1 MLPVKRTPE
10 DALRATNGARRRADD
25 AHPFDQPL
33 PSVEPALDL
42 DGFEDP
48 FDARVL
54 PALDREDF
62 DGSAIGIPPFL
73 IESLKAERL
82 ASTVLLTP
90 DTVVHPNALAG
101 RSPHT
106 SARLLGS
113 AARLRAGCPYRCPD
127 IKPDDPAS
135 NATATRRARGA

>member
-1 MLPVKRTPE
+1 
-10 DALRATNGARRRADD
+10 LRAANGARRRADD

-62 DGSAIGIPPFL
+62 DGLAIGIPPFL
-73 IESLKAERL
+73 IESLKVERL
-82 ASTVLLTP
+82 TSTVLLTP
-90 DTVVHPNALAG
+90 DTVIHSNALAG
-101 RSPHT
+101 PLPTQISR
-106 SARLLGS
+106 
-113 AARLRAGCPYRCPD
+113 
-127 IKPDDPAS
+127 
-135 NATATRRARGA
+135 